1 MVMVRC
7 NIMDVLQALSAFI
20 KVTIMKLAG
29 WTMFIAMPGGRGE
42 V

>member
-1 MVMVRC
+1 MVRC

-20 KVTIMKLAG
+20 KVTEVSWMY
-29 WTMFIAMPGGRGE
+29 MFITMSGGRGE